1 MARDIEGYA
10 RRNPAVFLGVAF
22 GAGVLLSR
30 FLKAGTSEQNARYE
44 GRNFNTGSTG
54 MGALPAGSTTGGTS
68 GAGTSG
74 LGTSGN
80 VREFG
85 GGTPDLNTPSS
96 GGTGTGGF

>member
-1 MARDIEGYA
+1 
-10 RRNPAVFLGVAF
+10 
-22 GAGVLLSR
+22 
-30 FLKAGTSEQNARYE
+30 
-44 GRNFNTGSTG
+44 
-54 MGALPAGSTTGGTS
+54 LPAGSTTGGTS